1 MIAILLCLIYV
12 FNELGA
18 QFLGMRPANIDACL
32 FAAIAAMTL
41 DMRRKESGVTRMT
54 FKEYGKLATSP
65 NFAVYLFRRTAKH
78 VGDYIIGTVLLLTCW
93 IWIPAMILL
102 EAYMRYREE
111 RERQ

>member
-1 MIAILLCLIYV
+1 MFAIVICLIYV

-18 QFLGMRPANIDACL
+18 QFLGMRPANIEACL
-32 FAAIAAMTL
+32 FATIAAMCL
-41 DMRRKESGVTRMT
+41 DMRRKESGATRMT
-54 FKEYGKLATSP
+54 LNEYGKLAASP
-65 NFAVYLFRRTAKH
+65 NFATYLLRRTAKS
-78 VGDYIIGTVLLLTCW
+78 VADYIIAVALLLTCW